1 MTSVSYPVSVS
12 TSSSSSVVTQE
23 RVSTPTSPYTPPLAE
38 PIEHQPPS
46 IVASIQ
52 SNSEI
57 NRMTI
62 PTTID
67 FGAMRTNTLILPTT
81 CGEAKPNCVTPVG
94 SVDAVIQPTRKNSNS
109 SGNPPPRLNK
119 FVRRLHDM
127 LQSER
132 QSGIVEWRK
141 GLLVLHSTDA
151 FAKTILP
158 RYFNTKNF
166 KTFRRQLNYYGFVH
180 VRSFSATG
188 SSTTALWVNRDLATR
203 GTGSISSVL
212 MLKRI
217 EPCDSAK
224 TAEGRRVRKE
234 EAVST
239 VEDDMGINAN
249 SLQLDQFRSNA
260 LRREGHL
267 GSEEIHSYIMPSSSL
282 LSGPPIPMVVHCH
295 QPISSST
302 CLPPTSLLRAPPLW
316 SYNMTPDRISVK
328 KTVPEERE
336 GENTNDA
343 ATLLLMLSKSIV
355 S

>member
-1 MTSVSYPVSVS
+1 MVPSHNTNTQLEVSMMTSVSHPVSVS

-38 PIEHQPPS
+38 PTGIENQPPS
-46 IVASIQ
+46 IVSSIQ

-57 NRMTI
+57 NR
-62 PTTID
+62 
-67 FGAMRTNTLILPTT
+67 
-81 CGEAKPNCVTPVG
+81 GEAKPNCVTPVG

-188 SSTTALWVNRDLATR
+188 SSTTALWVNRDLAKR

-249 SLQLDQFRSNA
+249 SLQLDQFRSNS

-316 SYNMTPDRISVK
+316 SYDMKPARISVK

-343 ATLLLMLSKSIV
+343 ATLLLMLSKSIM